1 MPHIYGHAPAGRLNA
16 CTLWVSLQAQR
27 GGMEA
32 SDLFRR
38 IVEAQGIVSVEYVVE
53 GLMQLLDDDKQV
65 GSVMR
70 VTRERGIDY
79 QNFGRKSKL

>member
-1 MPHIYGHAPAGRLNA
+1 
-16 CTLWVSLQAQR
+16 
-27 GGMEA
+27 MEA

>member
-1 MPHIYGHAPAGRLNA
+1 MFA
-16 CTLWVSLQAQR
+16 CVRASLYTQR

-53 GLMQLLDDDKQV
+53 GLMQLVGDDAQV
-65 GSVMR
+65 GAVMR